1 VRLVG
6 YCNETKR
13 EFVSFQGKR
22 VLSEL
27 THRALC
33 FEFMQN
39 GSLDSC
45 LSGMVRDALL
55 VLVGNMKIFII

>member
-1 VRLVG
+1 
-6 YCNETKR
+6 
-13 EFVSFQGKR
+13 VSFQGKR